1 MNDLRHK
8 KLASKHFLRD
18 NLNLFGAKKVIVENL
33 LVSEKLLG
41 GKFLLSD
48 IILDSKILCLSM
60 SSDKTATATTRIDN
74 TPNIYITGFNSPKK
88 TKNVICTETLFCS
101 GRSSIQSHKSI
112 HLLFNESI
120 LYCPFLDR
128 CFAHRSTVQQ
138 TVP

>member
-48 IILDSKILCLSM
+48 IILDNKILCLSM

-74 TPNIYITGFNSPKK
+74 TPNIYITGLNSLKK
-88 TKNVICTETLFCS
+88 TKNVVCTETLFCS
-101 GRSSIQSHKSI
+101 
-112 HLLFNESI
+112 
-120 LYCPFLDR
+120 
-128 CFAHRSTVQQ
+128 
-138 TVP
+138 